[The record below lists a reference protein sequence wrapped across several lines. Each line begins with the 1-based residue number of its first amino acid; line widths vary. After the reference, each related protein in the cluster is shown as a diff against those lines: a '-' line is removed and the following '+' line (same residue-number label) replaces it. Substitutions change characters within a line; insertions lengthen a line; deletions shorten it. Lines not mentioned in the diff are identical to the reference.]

1 MDNHEY
7 DVLQNLIEENGVY
20 RPLFEHHPDAIY
32 VMDLDGNYIYT
43 NPAVLR
49 ISGYSLEELRYID
62 KRLIFGEARL
72 HFRSPYF
79 QQVLKGGSVQYETE
93 IYHKEGHVII
103 LDITYAPVFK
113 EDRVIGIFGAAK
125 DITSRKQAAEQL
137 KASEERLA
145 LAQDIAGFGCWDWNL
160 DTQQLTCTDKFFE
173 ILRLNHHS
181 PQLMYRRFLANVHAE
196 DRSQVSKA
204 FRQAME
210 EGQIHMECRL
220 TGQHHEVR
228 NVSIRGR
235 RVPSISGDSQR
246 MLGTIQDITEQRL
259 MENLIRESERQYR
272 MLSDTTMD
280 LISTHTAD
288 EQLNFLFASPSLKK
302 LLGYEVEELL
312 GTSASSYYHP
322 EDYEVVQI
330 YLQAILYSQEQHTV
344 TFRFRHK
351 EGHYVWLE
359 TSGTYTPSRMDGI
372 SGTVVAVSRDVSDRK
387 FAEQQ
392 LLESEQR
399 YKSLVEYNPSG
410 VYSFDLEGQLFN
422 LNPVAEIQSGYTAA
436 RLPHIHFTE
445 LIDGNNQAA
454 AREHFNKARMGMP
467 QNYDTTLVHFSGN
480 RMEVNFTNVPIIV
493 GGEVTGVFGI
503 ATDVTENKR
512 YLEQIQNISKE
523 YNLILSS
530 VSEGIFGVDTQG
542 RGIFINA
549 AAARML
555 QLPREQFIGVPVQ
568 QSLVQAR
575 ADGEA
580 YASDRNPVGMT
591 MSDGISR
598 RVTEDVFFRRDGSSF
613 FVSYQTNAL
622 YDREQ
627 IIGVVVVFSD
637 RTNEKAIM
645 EAKESAE
652 RAAYAKSQFISMI
665 SHELRT
671 PMNAIIGMSEL
682 VQDSPLSEEQRFY
695 MDIIRQNSE
704 ELMRMMD
711 DVTDVHRLENGN
723 IRLEERTFNLHELVE
738 SVYDFFLP
746 VAQEKHLVLEKHI
759 DQEVP
764 RQARGDMV
772 RIKQVLVNIIGNALK
787 FTDRGTVEIVVGVS
801 HISREH
807 GMLINFRIIDT
818 GIGIPADR
826 LGDLFQS
833 FSQVHQVM
841 NRQYG
846 GTGLGLFI
854 SKNLIELMNG
864 SIGVESREHVG
875 STFYFTLPLKL
886 VEDGE

>member
-7 DVLQNLIEENGVY
+7 DVLQNLIAENGVY

-103 LDITYAPVFK
+103 LDITYAPVVK

-125 DITSRKQAAEQL
+125 DITSRKRAAEQL

-181 PQLMYRRFLANVHAE
+181 PQLMYRRFLANVHVE
-196 DRSQVSKA
+196 DRSEVSEA

-210 EGQIHMECRL
+210 EGQIHVECRL
-220 TGQHHEVR
+220 TGQYHEVR

-235 RVPSISGDSQR
+235 RVPSRSGESQR
-246 MLGTIQDITEQRL
+246 ILGTIQDITEQRL

-288 EQLNFLFASPSLKK
+288 EQLNFLFASPALKK
-302 LLGYEVEELL
+302 LLGYEVEEIL
-312 GTSASSYYHP
+312 GMSASSYYHP
-322 EDYEVVQI
+322 EDYEVVQV
-330 YLQAILYSQEQHTV
+330 YLQSILYSQEQHTV

-351 EGHYVWLE
+351 QGHYIWLE
-359 TSGTYTPSRMDGI
+359 TSGTYTPSRMDGF

-410 VYSFDLEGQLFN
+410 VYSFDLEGRLFN
-422 LNPVAEIQSGYTAA
+422 LNPVAEIQSGYTTGI
-436 RLPHIHFTE
+436 LPQIHFTE
-445 LIDGNNQAA
+445 LIDGDNQSA

-467 QNYDTTLVHFSGN
+467 QNYDTTLVHSSGN

-493 GGEVTGVFGI
+493 GGQVTGVFGI

-512 YLEQIQNISKE
+512 YLEQIQNISEE

-580 YASDRNPVGMT
+580 YASDQNPVGLT

-723 IRLEERTFNLHELVE
+723 IRLEERAFNLHELVE
-738 SVYDFFLP
+738 SVYEFFLP
-746 VAQEKHLVLEKHI
+746 VAQEKQLILEKHI

-787 FTDRGTVEIVVGVS
+787 FTDRGTVEILVGVS

-807 GMLINFRIIDT
+807 GMLVNFRIIDT

-864 SIGVESREHVG
+864 TIGVESREHVG

>member
-7 DVLQNLIEENGVY
+7 DVLQNLIAENGVY

-43 NPAVLR
+43 NPAVMR
-49 ISGYSLEELRYID
+49 MSGYSLEELRYID
-62 KRLIFGEARL
+62 KRLIFGESRL

-79 QQVLKGGSVQYETE
+79 QQVLQGGSVQYETE
-93 IYHKEGHVII
+93 IYHKDGHAIY
-103 LDITYAPVFK
+103 LDVTYAPVMK
-113 EDRVIGIFGAAK
+113 EEQVIGIFGAAK
-125 DITSRKQAAEQL
+125 DITSRKQASEQL

-160 DTQQLTCTDKFFE
+160 DTQELTCTDKFFE
-173 ILRLNHHS
+173 ILRLNHDS
-181 PQLMYRRFLANVHAE
+181 PQIMYRRFLARVHPE
-196 DRSQVSKA
+196 DRSDVSESFRKA
-204 FRQAME
+204 ID
-210 EGQIHMECRL
+210 EGNIHVECRL
-220 TGQHHEVR
+220 TGQYHEVR

-235 RVPSISGDSQR
+235 LVEVMPGESQR
-246 MLGTIQDITEQRL
+246 ILGTIQDVTEQRL

-272 MLSDTTMD
+272 MLSDNTMD

-288 EQLNFLFASPSLKK
+288 AQLNFLFASPSLKK
-302 LLGYEVEELL
+302 LLGYEVEEIV

-330 YLQAILYSQEQHTV
+330 YLQSILYSRDQHTV
-344 TFRFRHK
+344 SFRFRHK
-351 EGHYVWLE
+351 QGHYVWLE
-359 TSGTYTPSRMDGI
+359 TSGTYTPSRMEGI
-372 SGTVVAVSRDVSDRK
+372 SGTIVAVSRDVSDRK

-410 VYSFDLEGQLFN
+410 VYSFDLAGRLFT
-422 LNPVAEIQSGYTAA
+422 LNPVAEIQSGYAA
-436 RLPHIHFTE
+436 DRLLQTHFTD
-445 LIDGNNQAA
+445 LIDGDYQIAA
-454 AREHFNKARMGMP
+454 QEHFNKARMGMP
-467 QNYDTTLVHFSGN
+467 QNYDTVLVHSSGN

-493 GGEVTGVFGI
+493 GGQVTGVFGI

-512 YLEQIQNISKE
+512 YLEQIQTISKE

-542 RGIFINA
+542 NGIFINA

-580 YASDRNPVGMT
+580 YAAGQNPVGLT

-613 FVSYQTNAL
+613 FVSYQTSAL

-637 RTNEKAIM
+637 RTNEKAII

-652 RAAYAKSQFISMI
+652 RAAYAKSQFISLI

-682 VQDSPLSEEQRFY
+682 VQDSPLNEDQQFY
-695 MDIIRQNSE
+695 MEIIRQNSE

-723 IRLEERTFNLHELVE
+723 IRLEERIFDLHELVG
-738 SVYDFFLP
+738 SVYELFLP
-746 VAQEKHLVLEKHI
+746 VAQEKQLVLEKRV

-764 RQARGDMV
+764 RQARGDMM

-807 GMLINFRIIDT
+807 GMLIHFRIIDT
-818 GIGIPADR
+818 GIGIPANR
-826 LGDLFQS
+826 LGELFQS

-864 SIGVESREHVG
+864 TIGVESREHAG
-875 STFYFTLPLKL
+875 STFYFTIPLKL
-886 VEDGE
+886 VDNE